1 MLKQSTVWLCA
12 MNIGISYCDRVNI
25 AVAAVVMSSQYH
37 WSHVEEAHVLAG
49 FFYGYVCSQ
58 LLGSLLSARLG
69 GRRVLF
75 WATVVWSLATLLTP
89 EAAQIG
95 MPLLV
100 TFRVILGLAEGFAFP
115 SIYQIFSTSD
125 ADQRSRNIGA
135 VHTGGFVGEP
145 TCPPLCASACMYEC
159 VCECVYV

>member
-1 MLKQSTVWLCA
+1 
-12 MNIGISYCDRVNI
+12 
-25 AVAAVVMSSQYH
+25 MSSQYH

-145 TCPPLCASACMYEC
+145 TCPPCVQVRACMSVCASVCMYESKC
-159 VCECVYV
+159 PSVWVWACECGCTRLSVFACMRV